1 VAGGIE
7 VGADALRDVRVDGE
21 RVAPAAFP
29 DDAQRVEAPV
39 LMQVLHRERGDF
51 RAAEAHR
58 R

>member
-29 DDAQRVEAPV
+29 DDAQ
-39 LMQVLHRERGDF
+39 
-51 RAAEAHR
+51 
-58 R
+58 